1 MRWRP
6 TLYLGTWSGVEI
18 RLDLV
23 VVVLIG
29 LLFLNSINDADI
41 SRTPI
46 WSAIAH
52 LMLLVAM
59 LVCMFGHELGHAIMC
74 KLRGHQPS
82 MILLS
87 FVGLTFFKAVK
98 AKPRDEFWIA
108 IAGPLVN
115 LTIALALMP
124 FIGLALTQP
133 MAPPLFSQQGMAT
146 PYGFL
151 AWVSMLNFAVA
162 ALNMLPGW
170 PADGARAV
178 RGWMASKWGYGA
190 ATVRAVSISHGFWL
204 ITAGL
209 AVIVMTLAPAI
220 KWFVGNQ
227 PSGSPASLLVMYNVL
242 FIVFAVMGL
251 YYGWVEKRRVAR
263 LGAELASEVVGPPP
277 EFMPGKRREEKV
289 IDVEVVTETGKQE
302 PEAQATAKVATRV
315 ETGKEPG
322 QLDELKDKAK
332 GGIVAGKA
340 LWTVAKAS
348 GKGAGWFAKQSTKVI
363 GAMLAGDKKDP
374 GKPKE

>member
-23 VVVLIG
+23 VVALIG

-46 WSAIAH
+46 WSAVAH

-59 LVCMFGHELGHAIMC
+59 LVCMFGHELGHAVMC

-87 FVGLTFFKAVK
+87 FVGLTFFKAVR

-108 IAGPLVN
+108 VAGPLVN
-115 LTIALALMP
+115 LTIALATVP
-124 FIGLALTQP
+124 FIGLALTQQ
-133 MAPPLFSQQGMAT
+133 MAPRLFSQQGMAT

-151 AWVSMLNFAVA
+151 AWVSILNFAVA

-170 PADGARAV
+170 PADGARAM

-204 ITAGL
+204 IMAGV

-251 YYGWVEKRRVAR
+251 YYGWAEKRRVAR
-263 LGAELASEVVGPPP
+263 LGVERASEVVGPPP
-277 EFMPGKRREEKV
+277 EFMPGKRKEDKV
-289 IDVEVVTETGKQE
+289 IDAEVVTEPGKQE
-302 PEAQATAKVATRV
+302 PGAQATGHPAGNAAPSEGPSKV
-315 ETGKEPG
+315 
-322 QLDELKDKAK
+322 DELKSKAK
-332 GGIVAGKA
+332 DGIVAGKA

-348 GKGAGWFAKQSTKVI
+348 GKGAGWFARQGTKVI
-363 GAMLAGDKKDP
+363 GAILTAEKKDAD
-374 GKPKE
+374 KPRE

>member
-23 VVVLIG
+23 VVALIG

-52 LMLLVAM
+52 LILLVVM
-59 LVCMFGHELGHAIMC
+59 LVCMFGHELGHAMMC

-115 LTIALALMP
+115 LTIALATAP
-124 FIGLALTQP
+124 FIGMALTQQ
-133 MAPPLFSQQGMAT
+133 MAPRLFSQQGMAT

-151 AWVSMLNFAVA
+151 AWVSILNFAVA

-170 PADGARAV
+170 PADGARAI

-204 ITAGL
+204 IMAGV

-251 YYGWVEKRRVAR
+251 YYGWAEKRRVAR
-263 LGAELASEVVGPPP
+263 LGVERASEVVGPPP
-277 EFMPGKRREEKV
+277 EFMPGKRKEGKEEKI
-289 IDVEVVTETGKQE
+289 IDAEVVNEPGKQASGTQASPASASTE
-302 PEAQATAKVATRV
+302 PDK
-315 ETGKEPG
+315 
-322 QLDELKDKAK
+322 LDELKGKAK
-332 GGIVAGKA
+332 DGIVAGKA

-348 GKGAGWFAKQSTKVI
+348 GKGAGWFARQSTKVI
-363 GAMLAGDKKDP
+363 GAILTADKKDAD
-374 GKPKE
+374 KPKE